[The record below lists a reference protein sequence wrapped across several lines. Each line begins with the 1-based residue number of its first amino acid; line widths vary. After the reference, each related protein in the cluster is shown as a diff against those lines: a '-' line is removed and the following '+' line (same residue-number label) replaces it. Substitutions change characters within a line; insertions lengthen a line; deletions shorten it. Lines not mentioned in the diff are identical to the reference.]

1 METSCCI
8 RISFPNLCDTFHT
21 AIGSVS
27 IYNTSLI
34 RSFCPDQLIA
44 IITKTTCLS
53 IRVGNV
59 SQMTGGIIRK
69 GSISLICRNADKLC
83 QIAVVIKYNSRT
95 CRIFCILNII
105 SGTVWPILALHCIS
119 ICILDLTQIA
129 ILTKNVL
136 YLILILHNAIGII
149 LTAGSL
155 CNYKTKSVLILELI
169 GIGCILIEVMIC
181 SICIG

>member
-1 METSCCI
+1 MEGTC
-8 RISFPNLCDTFHT
+8 RISISLPNLCNTFHT

-44 IITKTTCLS
+44 VITKMTCLS
-53 IRVGNV
+53 IWMGNV
-59 SQMTGGIIRK
+59 RQMTGGIICK
-69 GSISLICRNADKLC
+69 GSTSLICRNADKLC

-95 CRIFCILNII
+95 CRIFCILDIV
-105 SGTVWPILALHCIS
+105 SCTVWPILTLHCIS
-119 ICILDLTQIA
+119 IRILNLTQIA
-129 ILTKNVL
+129 VLTKNVL

-155 CNYKTKSVLILELI
+155 CNYKTKSVLIL
-169 GIGCILIEVMIC
+169 
-181 SICIG
+181 

>member
-8 RISFPNLCDTFHT
+8 RISLPNLCNTFHT

-27 IYNTSLI
+27 IYNTSFI
-34 RSFCPDQLIA
+34 CSFCPDQLIA

-53 IRVGNV
+53 IWIGNV
-59 SQMTGGIIRK
+59 RQMTGGIICK

-83 QIAVVIKYNSRT
+83 QIAVVIKYNSCT
-95 CRIFCILNII
+95 CRIFCILNVI
-105 SGTVWPILALHCIS
+105 SGSIRPILALHCIS
-119 ICILDLTQIA
+119 ICILDLTQISV
-129 ILTKNVL
+129 LTKNVL

-155 CNYKTKSVLILELI
+155 CNHKTQSVLILELI
-169 GIGCILIEVMIC
+169 
-181 SICIG
+181 

>member
-1 METSCCI
+1 MEGTCCI
-8 RISFPNLCDTFHT
+8 RISFPNLCNTFHT
-21 AIGSVS
+21 TIGSVS

-34 RSFCPDQLIA
+34 CSFCPDQLIA

-53 IRVGNV
+53 IWIGNV
-59 SQMTGGIIRK
+59 RQMTGGIIRK
-69 GSISLICRNADKLC
+69 GSTSLICRNADKLC

-129 ILTKNVL
+129 ILTKHIL
-136 YLILILHNAIGII
+136 YLILVLHDPVCIVLGTGGLSN
-149 LTAGSL
+149 L
-155 CNYKTKSVLILELI
+155 KTKSVLILELI
-169 GIGCILIEVMIC
+169 GI
-181 SICIG
+181 